1 MKIATIKDLHKLKA
15 MGEKMLRPDAVRVQ
29 IGAPS
34 SALSK
39 NAARVGELLKKELEK
54 KGVQATVVSVGCL
67 GLCTEEPIVE
77 VIAPKKPKVTYGR
90 VTAEAVPL
98 LAAAIAE
105 GKPLKKYALYR
116 TDSEELVC
124 SAAAITY
131 CDKVP
136 AAFKDIVTAQ
146 EYKFFKPQL
155 RIAMRN
161 SGHINPESIEEYASR
176 GGYAALHKALAKM
189 TPDGVIDAVTKAEL
203 RGRGGGG
210 FPAGEKWKTCRE
222 ARGKDKYVI
231 CNCSE
236 GDPGIGMH
244 KSLIESDPHS
254 IIEGLTIGG
263 YAIGCREG
271 YIYLHHGYAAG
282 REKLQKAIERATEC
296 GLLGTNIFGSGFDFT
311 VTLKE
316 GAGAYVC
323 GESTALMACLE
334 GRAGEPRPKYV
345 HTAEKGLWERPTNL
359 NNVET
364 WCNVAPII
372 SRGPQWYAGIGT
384 AASKGTKVIS
394 LTGNILKPCLA
405 EVPMG
410 TTLKAVIQKLGGGLP
425 KGSSLKAIAIGG
437 PPAGVLPAS
446 LADTPIDFDELWK
459 AGSMLGSGGMI
470 VMDDKNCMVD
480 ITKFFLKFLEEES
493 CGRCFPCR
501 EGIKRMHEVV
511 EGISIGIG
519 KPEHLELL
527 QELIDC
533 LTQAALC
540 DLGKS
545 APNAVRSALRHFRE
559 EFDIHIQQEKCP
571 AKRCAI

>member
-1 MKIATIKDLHKLKA
+1 MKVETIKDLNKLKGT
-15 MGEKMLRPDAVRVQ
+15 GEKMLRPGAIRIQ
-29 IGAPS
+29 IGASS

-39 NAARVGELLKKELEK
+39 EAVRVGELLKKELEK
-54 KGVQATVVSVGCL
+54 KGIQATVVPVGCL
-67 GLCTEEPIVE
+67 GLCTEEPIVD
-77 VIAPKKPKVTYGR
+77 VIAPMKPKITYGR
-90 VTAEAVPL
+90 ITAEVVPS

-116 TDSEELVC
+116 TGKEDLVC
-124 SAAAITY
+124 SAATFTY
-131 CDKVP
+131 SDKVP
-136 AAFKDIVTAQ
+136 AGFKEITAV
-146 EYKFFKPQL
+146 EEFKFFKPQL

-161 SGHINPESIEEYASR
+161 SGHINPDSIEEYAAR
-176 GGYAALHKALAKM
+176 GGYAALNKALTKM
-189 TPDGVIDAVTKAEL
+189 SPEGVIDVVTKAEL

-210 FPAGEKWKTCRE
+210 FLAGEKWKTCRE
-222 ARGKDKYVI
+222 AKGKDKYVI

-244 KSLIESDPHS
+244 KSLIESDPYS

-263 YAIGCREG
+263 YAIGAREG

-282 REKLQKAIERATEC
+282 REKLQKAIDRATEC
-296 GLLGTNIFGSGFDFT
+296 GLLGDNIFNSGFNFT

-334 GRAGEPRPKYV
+334 GRAGEPRPKYI
-345 HTAEKGLWERPTNL
+345 HTAEKGLWDKPTNL

-372 SRGPQWYAGIGT
+372 ARGAQWFTGIGT

-394 LTGNILKPCLA
+394 LTGNISKPCLA

-410 TTLKAVIQKLGGGLP
+410 TTLKAVITKLGGGLP
-425 KGSSLKAIAIGG
+425 KGSTLKAIAIGG

-446 LADTPIDFDELWK
+446 LADTPIDFDALWK

-480 ITKFFLKFLEEES
+480 ITKFFLKFLQEES

-501 EGIKRMHEVV
+501 EGIKRMYELVD
-511 EGISIGIG
+511 GISLAVG
-519 KPEHLELL
+519 KEEHLELL
-527 QELIDC
+527 QELVDC
-533 LTQAALC
+533 LSQTALC

-545 APNAVRSALRHFRE
+545 APNSVRSALRHFKE
-559 EFDIHIQQEKCP
+559 EFDTHIQQEKCP
-571 AKRCAI
+571 AKRCTM

>member
-1 MKIATIKDLHKLKA
+1 MKIETIKDLNKLKGV
-15 MGEKMLRPDAVRVQ
+15 GEKMLRPETIRVQ
-29 IGAPS
+29 VGASS

-39 NAARVGELLKKELEK
+39 EAAQVGEQLKKELGKRSIEA
-54 KGVQATVVSVGCL
+54 VVVSVGCL
-67 GLCTEEPIVE
+67 GLSTQEPIVE
-77 VIAPKKPKVTYGR
+77 VIAPGKTKVTYGR
-90 VTAEAVPL
+90 ITAGMAPL
-98 LAAAIAE
+98 LAGAIAE
-105 GKPLKKYALYR
+105 GKVLKKHALYR
-116 TDSEELVC
+116 TDEEELLC
-124 SAAAITY
+124 STTGFSYGTASAE
-131 CDKVP
+131 
-136 AAFKDIVTAQ
+136 FKGLPTAG
-146 EYKFFKPQL
+146 EFKFLKPQV

-161 SGHINPESIEEYASR
+161 SGQINPESIEEYAAR
-176 GGYAALHKALAKM
+176 GGYAALHKALTKM
-189 TPDGVIDAVTKAEL
+189 DPDAVIDTVIKSEL
-203 RGRGGGG
+203 RGKGGGG
-210 FPAGEKWKTCRE
+210 FPAGQKWKSCRD

-244 KSLIESDPHS
+244 KSLIESDPYS

-263 YAIGCREG
+263 YAIGAREG

-282 REKLQKAIERATEC
+282 RQKLQKAIDRAMEF
-296 GLLGTNIFGSGFDFT
+296 GLLGENIFGSGFSFT

-334 GRAGEPRPKYV
+334 GRAGEPRPKYI
-345 HTAEKGLWERPTNL
+345 HTAEKGVWEKPTNL

-364 WCNVAPII
+364 WCNIAPIVF
-372 SRGPQWYAGIGT
+372 RGPEWFAKIGT
-384 AASKGTKVIS
+384 KASRGTKVIS
-394 LTGNILKPCLA
+394 LTGNINTPCLA

-410 TTLKAVIQKLGGGLP
+410 TTLKTVITKLGGGMP
-425 KGSSLKAIAIGG
+425 KGSTLKAIGIGG
-437 PPAGVLPAS
+437 PPAGMLPAS
-446 LADTPIDFDELWK
+446 FADTPIEFDALWK

-480 ITKFFLKFLEEES
+480 MTRFFLKFLEEES

-501 EGIKRMHEVV
+501 EGIKRMREIV

-519 KPEHLELL
+519 KPEHFALLE
-527 QELIDC
+527 ELMDC
-533 LTQAALC
+533 LSQTALC

-545 APNAVRSALRHFRE
+545 APNAVRCALRHFKE
-559 EFDIHIQQEKCP
+559 EFETHIEREVCP